1 MIINLLQSLQKVI
14 NIDLRSQYKKKVSTN
29 LNKCNSVSKHFYQRN
44 LKSRIKT
51 RPTHA
56 KVISTGIFFELF
68 GFFLANSA
76 ITIVGSVADWDPLAA
91 AIMLCWI
98 EFFNC
103 KFYSSDFNSIY
114 FNLVNNFKIGIIFG
128 IFVDALKLTS

>member
-1 MIINLLQSLQKVI
+1 MIVNLLQLLPKISI
-14 NIDLRSQYKKKVSTN
+14 NLRSKGKIFVN
-29 LNKCNSVSKHFYQRN
+29 HIEHNSVFKNFYQKN
-44 LKSRIKT
+44 SSFQNKT
-51 RPTHA
+51 SLTHT
-56 KVISTGIFFELF
+56 KMISIGIFFELF

-76 ITIVGSVADWDPLAA
+76 ITIIGSVADWDPLAA

-103 KFYSSDFNSIY
+103 KFYSSDFNSTY
-114 FNLVNNFKIGIIFG
+114 LNSVNNFKIGIIFG